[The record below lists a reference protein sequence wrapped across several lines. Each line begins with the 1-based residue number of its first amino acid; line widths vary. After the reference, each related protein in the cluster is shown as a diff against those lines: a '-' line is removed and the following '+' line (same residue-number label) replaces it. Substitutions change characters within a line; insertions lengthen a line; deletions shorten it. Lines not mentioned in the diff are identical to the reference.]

1 MELKKVLVGFGLNP
15 STWEGK
21 EFGSGYINNTFL
33 LTDRVSGKNLLFQ
46 RINHFVFRDPNAIAG
61 NMRIAADYL
70 AATHPDYL
78 FLNAIKTREGSELWY
93 DEEEYPWRILP
104 FIGNSYS
111 IDEVAET
118 GQAYAAARQFA
129 ILTRNLAGLD
139 ASMLKPTIPDFH
151 NLALRYRQFRDAL
164 ITSPHDLRQE
174 AASEIDAC
182 LAREGLATQY
192 SQLINHPG
200 CRLRVMHHDTK
211 INNVLF
217 HRESGEAIC
226 PIDLD
231 TLMPGHIFSDL
242 GDMVRTYVSPVSEEE
257 TEIGRA

>member
-1 MELKKVLVGFGLNP
+1 MELKKVLVCFGLNP

-151 NLALRYRQFRDAL
+151 NLAPRYRQFRDEL
-164 ITSPHDLRQE
+164 ITAR
-174 AASEIDAC
+174 SEQ
-182 LAREGLATQY
+182 R
-192 SQLINHPG
+192 
-200 CRLRVMHHDTK
+200 RVGK
-211 INNVLF
+211 
-217 HRESGEAIC
+217 ESSRTCIIRC
-226 PIDLD
+226 P
-231 TLMPGHIFSDL
+231 PYH
-242 GDMVRTYVSPVSEEE
+242 
-257 TEIGRA
+257 